1 MNCTHCLDLI
11 DRHPLA
17 ELAPGQLAA
26 IGVHAA
32 TCPRCHKAVA
42 TARHMEAQL
51 AALPDPVLP
60 DGLEASIMQ
69 RVLDREGDQPLVT
82 KQQLA
87 LQSNGQRRP
96 LGSLL
101 LGGAMAVVTECFA
114 VFGGRIPFESSEAV
128 FQPSMHSLATMPHGD
143 LSLLLLAISLLL
155 VLTGLTGSI
164 NTATPQGQ
172 DSNFENPRL
181 R

>member
-1 MNCTHCLDLI
+1 MNCKHCLDLI
-11 DRHPLA
+11 DSHPLA

-26 IGVHAA
+26 IRSHAG
-32 TCPRCHKAVA
+32 TCPRCHQALA
-42 TARHMEAQL
+42 TARRMDEQL
-51 AALPDPVLP
+51 AELPDPVLP

-114 VFGGRIPFESSEAV
+114 VFGGRTPFESSEAV
-128 FQPSMHSLATMPHGD
+128 FQPGMHPLATMPHGD
-143 LSLLLLAISLLL
+143 LSLLVLAISLLL
-155 VLTGLTGSI
+155 VLTGLTGSLKTGKRQVEGPTL
-164 NTATPQGQ
+164 NSSRVP
-172 DSNFENPRL
+172 
-181 R
+181 